1 MTHSIRLTSKDLIF
15 GGINGLIF
23 GALLPIVLKSF
34 NVTNLPPYGLTVLAF
49 MLLAVAGIYIGYLL
63 SKIKT
68 FFFQLAKFGA
78 TGAANFAI
86 DIGVLALLVISFYP
100 DANVISTAP
109 FAIFKIISFL
119 LATINSYLWNKF
131 WSFNN
136 KNTENVASEF
146 GKFIL
151 VSSIGI
157 IINVSI
163 AALTNSLRGNTSIDP
178 KTWAAIAAMTG
189 SVATLTWNF
198 LGYKFIVF
206 KK

>member
-1 MTHSIRLTSKDLIF
+1 MKSIKITKRDLLF
-15 GGINGLIF
+15 GAINGLIF

-34 NVTNLPPYGLTVLAF
+34 NVTGMPPYIITVIF
-49 MLLAVAGIYIGYLL
+49 FVLLASVGIYIGYLL
-63 SKIKT
+63 SKFKS

-86 DIGVLALLVISFYP
+86 DIGVLALLVFFFYADSPEIPATSF
-100 DANVISTAP
+100 AL
-109 FAIFKIISFL
+109 FKIISFS

-136 KNTENVASEF
+136 KDAKNVAGEF

-163 AALTNSLRGNTSIDP
+163 AATINSLHNYISIDP
-178 KTWAAIAAMTG
+178 KTWAAISAMAG
-189 SVATLTWNF
+189 AIATLTWNF
-198 LGYKFIVF
+198 LGYKLIVF